1 MKSIESKK
9 IPPMVAR
16 DVSWMYFNHR
26 ILQEAQRSTV
36 PLLERLNF
44 LGIYSS
50 NLDEFFRVR
59 VATLNRIVEAD
70 DGKTLKKVREQAR
83 HTLRQIARLNAS
95 YSAEFSDT
103 MQTVSQLL
111 RDEHILI
118 LFDTEVDDAQKDFV
132 RNYYRSHLNGTIQ
145 PVWLSAISNL
155 ADEADDSIYL
165 AIRLTQWHSYR
176 KRPVRDC
183 AIVRIPRAL
192 DRFVRLPDR
201 DGCCC
206 IMYLDDVIC
215 ICMPLVFVGQDFSQ
229 FEAYAFKFTKD
240 AEMEIDNDPECGKLQ
255 KVQRGVRSRK
265 RGEPMRVIYDG
276 RMPRDLLKKVMKHLG
291 VNHQD
296 TASAGGRYQ
305 NHRDLM
311 SFPDCGRSDL
321 RYAPMP
327 PVRSAD
333 FDTDGS
339 LLGTIA
345 RRDLFLHVPYQSFD
359 GYIRF
364 LREAA
369 ISPSVRS
376 VKTTLYRLARDSRV
390 VSALITA
397 AKNGKKVTV
406 VIELFARFDESSN
419 IKWSERMQDAGIEVI
434 FGVDGL
440 KVHSKITLV
449 ETATCRLACI
459 GTGNFHEGNARLY
472 TDCMLFTSARAI
484 TKDVANFFDFI
495 RTPYLQPKF
504 KELMVSPVNMRERLA
519 ELIDNEVR
527 NARRGVEAYIMVK
540 TNHVT
545 DVDIIRRLNAA
556 REAGVRVGMMVRGN
570 YSMMCADG
578 VRGIIDRYLEHAR
591 ILIFANGGD
600 EKFFMGSADWMPRN
614 LDNRIEVMTPVYD
627 PAIRAEL
634 KMTVEY
640 GLRDNCQARVV
651 DGLGRNEIYTGNPDE
666 VFRSQTE
673 LYRHYAES
681 AQPSDKH

>member
-1 MKSIESKK
+1 M
-9 IPPMVAR
+9 
-16 DVSWMYFNHR
+16 
-26 ILQEAQRSTV
+26 
-36 PLLERLNF
+36 
-44 LGIYSS
+44 
-50 NLDEFFRVR
+50 
-59 VATLNRIVEAD
+59 
-70 DGKTLKKVREQAR
+70 
-83 HTLRQIARLNAS
+83 
-95 YSAEFSDT
+95 
-103 MQTVSQLL
+103 
-111 RDEHILI
+111 
-118 LFDTEVDDAQKDFV
+118 
-132 RNYYRSHLNGTIQ
+132 
-145 PVWLSAISNL
+145 
-155 ADEADDSIYL
+155 
-165 AIRLTQWHSYR
+165 
-176 KRPVRDC
+176 
-183 AIVRIPRAL
+183 RIPRDL
-192 DRFVRLPDR
+192 YRFVRLPDC

-206 IMYLDDVIC
+206 IMYLDDVIR

-229 FEAYAFKFTKD
+229 FEACAFKFTKD

-376 VKTTLYRLARDSRV
+376 VKTTLYRLARDLRV

-419 IKWSERMQDAGIEVI
+419 IKWSKRMQDAGIEVI

-484 TKDVANFFDFI
+484 TKDVANVFDFI

-504 KELMVSPVNMRERLA
+504 RELMVSPVNMRDRLV

-527 NARRGVEAYIMVK
+527 NAHRGVEAYIMVK

-570 YSMMCADG
+570 SSMMCADG

>member
-1 MKSIESKK
+1 
-9 IPPMVAR
+9 
-16 DVSWMYFNHR
+16 
-26 ILQEAQRSTV
+26 
-36 PLLERLNF
+36 
-44 LGIYSS
+44 
-50 NLDEFFRVR
+50 
-59 VATLNRIVEAD
+59 
-70 DGKTLKKVREQAR
+70 
-83 HTLRQIARLNAS
+83 
-95 YSAEFSDT
+95 
-103 MQTVSQLL
+103 
-111 RDEHILI
+111 
-118 LFDTEVDDAQKDFV
+118 
-132 RNYYRSHLNGTIQ
+132 
-145 PVWLSAISNL
+145 
-155 ADEADDSIYL
+155 
-165 AIRLTQWHSYR
+165 
-176 KRPVRDC
+176 
-183 AIVRIPRAL
+183 
-192 DRFVRLPDR
+192 
-201 DGCCC
+201 
-206 IMYLDDVIC
+206 
-215 ICMPLVFVGQDFSQ
+215 
-229 FEAYAFKFTKD
+229 
-240 AEMEIDNDPECGKLQ
+240 MEIDNDPECGKLQ

-276 RMPRDLLKKVMKHLG
+276 RMP
-291 VNHQD
+291 
-296 TASAGGRYQ
+296 
-305 NHRDLM
+305 
-311 SFPDCGRSDL
+311 
-321 RYAPMP
+321 
-327 PVRSAD
+327 
-333 FDTDGS
+333 
-339 LLGTIA
+339 
-345 RRDLFLHVPYQSFD
+345 RDLFLHVPYQSFD

-397 AKNGKKVTV
+397 ANNGKKVTV

-419 IKWSERMQDAGIEVI
+419 IKWSKRMQDAGIEVI

-484 TKDVANFFDFI
+484 TKDVANVFDFI

-504 KELMVSPVNMRERLA
+504 KELMVSPVNMRERLV
-519 ELIDNEVR
+519 ELIDNEAR

-570 YSMMCADG
+570 CSMMCADG

-600 EKFFMGSADWMPRN
+600 EKYFMGSADWMPRN

-681 AQPSDKH
+681 AQPSDNH